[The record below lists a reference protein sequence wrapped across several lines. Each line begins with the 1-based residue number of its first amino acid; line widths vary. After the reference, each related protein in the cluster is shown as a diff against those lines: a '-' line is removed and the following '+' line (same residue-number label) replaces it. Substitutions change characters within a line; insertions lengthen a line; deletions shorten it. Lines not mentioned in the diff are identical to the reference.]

1 MRVSIHFTIIP
12 DLGSIE
18 SVTSLQQN
26 ALEAWENRPQGATST
41 RVLQELTSKHS
52 GRHFRFYD
60 VMQNN
65 ENCLIVR

>member
-1 MRVSIHFTIIP
+1 MRVSIHFAIIS
-12 DLGSIE
+12 DLGSE

-26 ALEAWENRPQGATST
+26 ALEAWENRPQGSTST

-52 GRHFRFYD
+52 GQHFRFYD
-60 VMQNN
+60 VMQKD